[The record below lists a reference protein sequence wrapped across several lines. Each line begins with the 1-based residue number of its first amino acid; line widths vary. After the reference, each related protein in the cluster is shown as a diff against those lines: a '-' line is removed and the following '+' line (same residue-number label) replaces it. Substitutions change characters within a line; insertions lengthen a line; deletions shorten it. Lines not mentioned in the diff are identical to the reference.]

1 MWTVAKHNPGQSRIF
16 KETMK
21 KILGEEI
28 EYYQPKIVISLKK
41 RKILKNIL
49 GDYIFCKHKNF

>member
-49 GDYIFCKHKNF
+49 GDYIFVNIKNF